1 MVIGLI
7 YSNLNLNIPIMSYDL
22 YTLFILVYRN
32 SSFSYSC
39 HIFWFVKKPTNVD
52 ASVFITLF
60 NLWLAGVSECCQI
73 KFSCCHILFIWL
85 VRFWQILQDKQF
97 SAISYCCISSDSIHI
112 RDNAYMSVSF
122 VFLFWFTSTE
132 ALMSGFIF
140 HSYCFHMKECLSGNS
155 YEFTY
160 A

>member
-1 MVIGLI
+1 MVIRLI
-7 YSNLNLNIPIMSYDL
+7 YSNLNIPIKSYDS
-22 YTLFILVYRN
+22 YPLFILDFRN

-52 ASVFITLF
+52 ASVFFPLF
-60 NLWLAGVSECCQI
+60 NLWLAGESECYQI
-73 KFSCCHILFIWL
+73 KFSYCHILFIWL
-85 VRFWQILQDKQF
+85 GRFWQILQDKRF
-97 SAISYCCISSDSIHI
+97 SVMSYCCISSDSIHI
-112 RDNAYMSVSF
+112 RDNAYMPVSF

-140 HSYCFHMKECLSGNS
+140 HSYWFQIKERLFGRS
-155 YEFTY
+155 YEFAY